1 MWHPCVWASWS
12 YKLASVVDASAYL
25 QNKCQSVLIKSV
37 LQAIT
42 QKNMQGWQIYTK
54 QIDTKWVVFGVKYVP
69 NLACLFMYPKEY
81 CEMGDFIEM
90 KPSLNT
96 KDEFKIT
103 HFFFPLA
110 GYRMCRWTTS
120 LAQNRSLFNINSIT
134 WKIWLTLSSLWSKG
148 GNRGNKLT
156 ERVATLP
163 VKSHNI

>member
-1 MWHPCVWASWS
+1 
-12 YKLASVVDASAYL
+12 
-25 QNKCQSVLIKSV
+25 
-37 LQAIT
+37 
-42 QKNMQGWQIYTK
+42 
-54 QIDTKWVVFGVKYVP
+54 
-69 NLACLFMYPKEY
+69 
-81 CEMGDFIEM
+81 M
-90 KPSLNT
+90 KPSLNS

-134 WKIWLTLSSLWSKG
+134 WKIWLTLSHLWSKG

-163 VKSHNI
+163 VKSQNISLNCRFHPAFKQSNKSSRDVRFYYMIEVTVWYLFLEFLTCSVSLNIFQSGGKKMSFEWKFTISNLIMLETWILKLT